1 MAEKKKNLNPE
12 NLVFGLDIG
21 TRNVVGTVGY
31 TSENKFHV
39 VSQVAKEH
47 DTRAMLDGQ
56 IHDIDK
62 VGRTIF
68 EVKQEIEAE
77 LGKQLHEVCIAA
89 AGRVL
94 KTVTTTAEVEF
105 GEDTL
110 IDAEHI
116 YTLEMLGVENAYER
130 FHEENDSDLK
140 FYCVGYTV
148 VKYYMN
154 DYPIANL
161 EKHKAK
167 KISLELIATFL
178 PDDVVDGLYRAVEVA
193 DLQVSNL
200 TLEPIAAM
208 QAAVPQMYRML
219 NLALVDVGAG
229 TSDISVTKDGSIVAY
244 GMIPKAGDELTEA
257 IATAL
262 LLDFNTAETVK
273 SKVILGET
281 IEYADIMGIVHKI
294 EPEEVL
300 KIIDILIDD
309 MAKEVGEKIIE
320 LNGGKAVS
328 AVFVVGG
335 GGKIPTFTEKLANIL
350 GIINERVAL
359 RGPEVLKEI
368 DYKIPNPNMDSLFVT
383 PVGICLNFYEQ
394 RNNFIFVN
402 FNGERIKLYDN
413 GHLTVVDAAMQSGFP
428 NESLFPKR
436 GNELTFTVNEKQHM
450 VRGQVGEPAVI
461 TLNNQEVSLN
471 TPIQAGDKI
480 KVKESTKGKDA
491 YVEIKSLPEFKSTI
505 DVVVNNKKIVLP
517 KFAEVNGELQSEFYE
532 IKDGDD
538 IKMLNFYTVRQ
549 IAEFMD
555 VIINTDINIYVN
567 NKVADLD
574 SLVYEN
580 FNVIWTMEKLNL
592 SEVVEE
598 PDNKENVEFSKYLV
612 SGEEEREA
620 RDIEEL
626 RKFQKERREKLLE
639 EAKEKALL
647 EKESEDSDSSDDEAG
662 SADDN
667 TIKDVTVTV
676 NGREVTFSGKTRYL
690 FAEVFDKIGFN
701 LKVPMGKAVVSKH
714 NGYDAIFA
722 AELKSGD
729 EIEVYWEK

>member
-31 TSENKFHV
+31 SSENRFHV

-94 KTVTTTAEVEF
+94 KTITTTAEVEF

-116 YTLEMLGVENAYER
+116 YTLEMLGVENAYEK
-130 FHEENDSDLK
+130 FHEENDLDIK

-178 PDDVVDGLYRAVEVA
+178 PDDVVDGLYKAVEVA

-273 SKVILGET
+273 SKVLLGET
-281 IEYADIMGIVHKI
+281 IEYSDIMGIVHKI
-294 EPEEVL
+294 EPDEVL
-300 KIIDILIDD
+300 KIIEILIDD
-309 MAKEVGEKIIE
+309 MAKDVGEKIIE
-320 LNGGKAVS
+320 LNGGKSVS

-335 GGKIPTFTEKLANIL
+335 GGKIPTFTEKLANVL

-383 PVGICLNFYEQ
+383 PIGICLNFYEQ
-394 RNNFIFVN
+394 TNNFIFVN

-428 NESLFPKR
+428 NECLFPKR
-436 GNELTFTVNEKQHM
+436 GKELTFTVNEKPHM
-450 VRGQVGEPAVI
+450 VRGQLGEPAVI

-480 KVKESTKGKDA
+480 KVKESTQGKDA
-491 YVEIKSLPEFKSTI
+491 YAEIKSLSEFKSTI

-532 IKDGDD
+532 IKNDDD
-538 IKMLNFYTVRQ
+538 IKMLNYYTVRQ

-555 VIINTDINIYVN
+555 VIINTETNIYVN

-580 FNVIWTMEKLNL
+580 FNVIWTMEKLEL
-592 SEVVEE
+592 SEVVSEPEE
-598 PDNKENVEFSKYLV
+598 KENIEFSRYLIG
-612 SGEEEREA
+612 SEEEREA
-620 RDIEEL
+620 KDIEEL
-626 RKFQKERREKLLE
+626 RRYQKEQREKQQ
-639 EAKEKALL
+639 EAEKIEKEKNDETDSETENKL
-647 EKESEDSDSSDDEAG
+647 ENEEDDSV
-662 SADDN
+662 
-667 TIKDVTVTV
+667 KDVTVTV
-676 NGREVTFSGKTRYL
+676 NGREVTFSGKKRYL

-701 LKVPMGKAVVSKH
+701 LKVPMGKAVISKH
-714 NGYDAIFA
+714 NGQDAIFA
-722 AELKSGD
+722 EELKNGD
-729 EIEVYWEK
+729 EIEVYWDK